1 MNRTALLAMLPLV
14 FTGSTAFAEATDE
27 GAADLVEMFQT
38 YLGPTEGV
46 VTVAVDGDAYT
57 VTLDAAP
64 LAGMAAEAGATSS
77 MTPLVLTLSDNGDG
91 TWDVSQDQA
100 MTVAFTLPGQ
110 SDYTST
116 YGSMTFDGVFDEALM
131 TFSSG
136 KGEVSDAKTVQKM
149 TDPNMGEMSAETSVA
164 TMTYEM
170 TGAAGASGGVDG
182 TYTFSAT
189 GYSGSFVTPA
199 SESMPPMTIGF
210 TVDTIVQTGP
220 MTGLRPD
227 AVLKSLAWFVA
238 NPSEDAMLANKA
250 AMKTILS
257 EGIPLFDSLAADVV
271 AKGIAVTTPMG
282 DVGIAEM
289 SVVVEMNGVV
299 SDGKFREAI
308 SISGLT
314 LPEGVIPPWAVPI
327 LPTDISFDV
336 QITDFDPAAAAQVA
350 LGLFD
355 LPAGTEPD
363 AAFGASLLAALMP
376 NQTVTIGLNPGG
388 ISGDGYALTYEGS
401 MVAGPEQPMPTGT
414 ALITLTGLDRLQAA
428 LDAAPDDIKGQAMMG
443 VGMAQGMAKADGDKL
458 VWEIDASTPGTVSV
472 NGMPMMG
479 GN

>member
-1 MNRTALLAMLPLV
+1 MKKSALLALLPLV
-14 FTGSTAFAEATDE
+14 FTTQAFAEATDE
-27 GAADLVEMFQT
+27 GAAHLVAVFHT
-38 YLGPTEGV
+38 YLGSAEGV
-46 VTVAVDGDAYT
+46 VTVAVEGDAYT

-64 LAGMAAEAGATSS
+64 LAGMAAEAGGTASA
-77 MTPLVLTLSDNGDG
+77 TPLVLTLTDNGDG
-91 TWDVSQDQA
+91 TWGVTQDQSI
-100 MTVAFTLPGQ
+100 TLAFAIAGQ

-116 YGSMTFDGVFDEALM
+116 FGSMTFDGVFDEALM

-136 KGEVSDAKTVQKM
+136 KGEMSDAKTVQKM
-149 TDPNMGEMSAETSVA
+149 TDPNMGEMSVETSIA
-164 TMTYEM
+164 SMTYEM

-182 TYTFSAT
+182 TFTMSAT
-189 GYSGSFVTPA
+189 GYSGSVLIPA
-199 SESMPPMTIGF
+199 SEAMPPMTIGF
-210 TVDTIVQTGP
+210 TIDSVLQSGP
-220 MTGLRPD
+220 TTGLRPD
-227 AVLKSLAWFVA
+227 AFLKALSWVVA
-238 NPSEDAMLANKA
+238 NPSEDAMMANKA

-257 EGIPLFDSLAADVV
+257 DGIPLFDNVTADMV

-282 DVGIAEM
+282 DVGIAEAA
-289 SVVVEMNGVV
+289 VLVDINGLVAE
-299 SDGKFREAI
+299 GKFREAI

-327 LPTDISFDV
+327 LPKDISVDIQV
-336 QITDFDPAAAAQVA
+336 TDFDAAAAVQVA

-355 LPAGTEPD
+355 LPAGTGPD
-363 AAFGASLLAALMP
+363 DAFQASLLAALMP

-414 ALITLTGLDRLQAA
+414 ALITLTGLDKLQAA

-443 VGMAQGMAKADGDKL
+443 VGMAQGMAKQDGDKL

-472 NGMPMMG
+472 NGVPMMG